1 MILTRPPAIGPEILF
16 KILFRMGLTPP
27 GCGRIALP
35 VMKKLS
41 LLLVAVLATLVPVS
55 ASFSEKRLETEKKS
69 AAEKGKL
76 VAFFFEQEYYDPSCP
91 KCIEDVNSNNNAM
104 KKAVPKKHV
113 NLIMIDA
120 GESRGIDKIPQCV
133 QAAMKKA
140 PQIILTDAACEK
152 VIATIE
158 GRPDRK
164 KADEFEKKA
173 AAVTG
178 KK

>member
-27 GCGRIALP
+27 GGGRIALP

-55 ASFSEKRLETEKKS
+55 ASFSEK
-69 AAEKGKL
+69 
-76 VAFFFEQEYYDPSCP
+76 
-91 KCIEDVNSNNNAM
+91 
-104 KKAVPKKHV
+104 VPKKHV